1 MSQYRQ
7 SGKDGPAKAAIVE
20 YVGRSTSEGHGFVGP
35 AYLARSATVEDL
47 KVLEPEPFSACSVQP
62 TRLALYPLGNNANA
76 RRRLHSWSR

>member
-47 KVLEPEPFSACSVQP
+47 KVLEPEPFSADGVPFSGPATV
-62 TRLALYPLGNNANA
+62 RHWLVGDRSLA
-76 RRRLHSWSR
+76 